1 MARRSPRPPS
11 SHEPPA
17 GRRRSKRAL
26 AVVAALVVLVG
37 TPAAVVVV
45 ASSKDATARPE
56 AVKAASSDPLHPAA
70 PFLAGAGD
78 GTTPNGI
85 GCANTPQRRLRA
97 RAHLDVFADGARVQ
111 VPARIGILATCAYW
125 VHTTDDSGIVQ
136 ITSPVV
142 RSFTLGD
149 LFDIWGAPLTSRQVL
164 GFRLSSDEK
173 VRTFVGGKRVSGD
186 PRDVRLTDRREIAL
200 VIGEA
205 PSHVP
210 GSFAFPSGR

>member
-149 LFDIWGAPLTSRQVL
+149 LFDILGAPLTSRQVL
-164 GFRLSSDEK
+164 
-173 VRTFVGGKRVSGD
+173 
-186 PRDVRLTDRREIAL
+186 
-200 VIGEA
+200 
-205 PSHVP
+205 
-210 GSFAFPSGR
+210 